1 MDHTIHKAEFKKA
14 VIYNLKMSYR
24 KTIEDATPA
33 QMYQAVSLAVKD
45 MIIDRWIAT
54 HKEYEKQDAKV
65 VYYMSM
71 EFLTGRFL
79 GNNIISLCEQEEI
92 REALAEMG
100 FDLNVIED
108 QEPDAALGQ
117 SRSRRRGVDSR
128 GRPCGSFSIIAVS
141 IQRFK
146 SLHNKAS
153 KRIFFNSSRRACA
166 CAIPSCDKCPGMCP
180 CRMWA
185 AFSSVCPCLTR

>member
-1 MDHTIHKAEFKKA
+1 MAHLRIVHTWNVANGLTRTGCLDDTTEKSVTYYQYTFIFVTGH
-14 VIYNLKMSYR
+14 Y
-24 KTIEDATPA
+24 IE
-33 QMYQAVSLAVKD
+33 QECFRS
-45 MIIDRWIAT
+45 
-54 HKEYEKQDAKV
+54 AKHGFYGFGPV
-65 VYYMSM
+65 VY
-71 EFLTGRFL
+71 FVRAFR
-79 GNNIISLCEQEEI
+79 ISI
-92 REALAEMG
+92 PVNG
-100 FDLNVIED
+100 
-108 QEPDAALGQ
+108 PQ

-141 IQRFK
+141 IQRLK

-153 KRIFFNSSRRACA
+153 KRIFFNLSRRACA